1 MEADYLP
8 VINRCVAEIMMEKI
22 PDQTKHLR
30 FLAVLKLQGYLH
42 LYEQHG
48 YMPKLIHAIAEKK
61 CRMIGTITTESEM
74 KKLLKPSCPHYY
86 GGRFT
91 PGEYHI
97 SEEELIGW
105 SEASLRTPLNSAG
118 YQRYM
123 ELFKQVL
130 PEESRRLSLG
140 GTSDG

>member
-1 MEADYLP
+1 MEGDYIP
-8 VINRCVAEIMMEKI
+8 VINRCIAEIIMAAI
-22 PDQTKHLR
+22 PDQTKNLR

-42 LYEQHG
+42 QYEQRG
-48 YMPKLIHAIAEKK
+48 YMPKLIHAIAEKE

-74 KKLLKPSCPHYY
+74 EKLLKPSCPHYY

-91 PGEYHI
+91 PDEYHI
-97 SEEELIGW
+97 PEEELIGW

-123 ELFKQVL
+123 ELFKQVR

-140 GTSDG
+140 GTADG